1 MRGWLSGALV
11 AARLASD
18 RSELWLPGA
27 LPPFAAAGWLV
38 LLVTVAPLPDVAG
51 ATGLGL
57 QIMASPWWPWNAV
70 VLAVAVVSGLA
81 TLLLV
86 VAFGEVALLMGL
98 ADEDT
103 DAAGPLPTVPRAM
116 GVLTLVTVP
125 VLAAAVALAW
135 LAAPA
140 VVDAVAVPDPTT
152 PVFLRFLRVTWP
164 YLLGMAVVIVVAQAV
179 GAAAL
184 RRRGYGP
191 GAVGRRV
198 PRLLPQAAVTMAA
211 FVIGQLATAYVLAL
225 LWRPLEGRLGDGG
238 LAQPTTLILLLGF
251 VWIWLVLVVLAG
263 VVQAWTS
270 AWWNVAMDGGSATAS
285 MEGDR

>member
-18 RSELWLPGA
+18 RAELWLPGA
-27 LPPFAAAGWLV
+27 LLPFAAAGWLV
-38 LLVTVAPLPDVAG
+38 LLLTLAPLPDAAG
-51 ATGLGL
+51 AAGLGF
-57 QIMASPWWPWNAV
+57 QVMASPWWPWNAV
-70 VLAVAVVSGLA
+70 ILAVAVVSGLA

-86 VAFGEVALLMGL
+86 VAFGEVALLIGL
-98 ADEDT
+98 ADP
-103 DAAGPLPTVPRAM
+103 AAAEPLPTVPRAL
-116 GVLTLVTVP
+116 GVLTLVTLP
-125 VLAAAVALAW
+125 VLAAAVALVW
-135 LAAPA
+135 VAAPA

-152 PVFLRFLRVTWP
+152 PTFLRVLGAAWP
-164 YLLGMAVVIVVAQAV
+164 YLLVLGVVIVVAQAV

-184 RRRGYGP
+184 RRRGHGL
-191 GAVGRRV
+191 GAV

-251 VWIWLVLVVLAG
+251 VWIWLVLVILAG

>member
-18 RSELWLPGA
+18 RAELWLPGA
-27 LPPFAAAGWLV
+27 LLPFAAAGWLV
-38 LLVTVAPLPDVAG
+38 LLLTVTPLPDAAG
-51 ATGLGL
+51 ATGLGF
-57 QIMASPWWPWNAV
+57 QVMASPWWPWNVV

-98 ADEDT
+98 ADP
-103 DAAGPLPTVPRAM
+103 AAADPLPTVPRAM
-116 GVLTLVTVP
+116 GVLTLVSLP

-135 LAAPA
+135 LAAPE

-152 PVFLRFLRVTWP
+152 PTFLRVLGAAWP
-164 YLLGMAVVIVVAQAV
+164 YLLGLAVVIVVAQAV

-184 RRRGYGP
+184 RRRGHGL
-191 GAVGRRV
+191 GAVGRQF

-225 LWRPLEGRLGDGG
+225 LWRPLEPRLGDGG

-251 VWIWLVLVVLAG
+251 VWIWLVLVILAG

-270 AWWNVAMDGGSATAS
+270 AWWNVAMDGGPATAS